1 MNIGAIGWW
10 SYHNQGDLAML
21 AALRQGLAPH
31 TVVPIDT
38 GFAATPDA
46 VYRLNRL
53 DYLLLGGGTLI
64 ADRPAPPFDT
74 FEEWMDD
81 LACPLG
87 VVGLGVDPVHPAHWP
102 TVEAMLDRASFWYVR
117 DQQSRHNLHDHPK
130 VQVAPDLSFLRPL
143 SVRPFAGEPLG
154 PRPLCAVNLRRG
166 AAADLDP
173 DPWVAAIR
181 RLPLRLVAIPL
192 STYAAFDERLI
203 LQQLDPD
210 VAPQFDAALYQQ
222 ADLVI
227 GTAYHAV
234 LFAVQAGS
242 PVIAIGYAPKVDQ
255 FMQENGL
262 GRWLIRPDEP
272 AKLASRVEELLSEH
286 ASVAAK
292 LVQIRDRLHQEARA
306 AIEDVHQA
314 ISAGGPRISRSGPR
328 ATIAVIGS
336 GDPLADRR
344 TLASCIR
351 QTYGNVQVLLV
362 DANPPENIA
371 IRLQRTLARSSGEYL
386 GWIGTSERLATDA
399 IDCLASRLTEDPD
412 LDVVYADYQAV
423 DAEGLPVGQ
432 HVVPDANKL
441 YRRDVVGPCFL
452 MRRRLLRTL
461 ARVSRETPLMAYG
474 LWLAAHPTHKLAPFH
489 APLCRSS
496 RPVTSPAYVAQE
508 RATRRIW
515 RQTQPAL
522 WQAAWQVIDSR
533 LGERLLMQP
542 LAWLCRTLGRSSHA

>member
-10 SYHNQGDLAML
+10 SYANQGDLAIL
-21 AALRQGLAPH
+21 AALRQGLASH

-46 VYRLNRL
+46 IYRLNRL
-53 DYLLLGGGTLI
+53 DYVLLGGGTLI
-64 ADRPAPPFDT
+64 ADRPTPPFDT
-74 FEEWMDD
+74 FERWMDD

-87 VVGLGVDPVHPAHWP
+87 IVGLGVDPVQPTHWP
-102 TVEAMLDRASFWYVR
+102 TVEAMLDRARFWYVR
-117 DQQSRHNLHDHPK
+117 DHQSRHHLRDHPK
-130 VQVAPDLSFLRPL
+130 VQVAPDLSLSRPL
-143 SVRPFAGEPLG
+143 PVRPIAHEPLDA
-154 PRPLCAVNLRRG
+154 RPLCGVNLRRG
-166 AAADLDP
+166 LAVGLDP

-181 RLPLRLVAIPL
+181 RLPLRLVAIPM
-192 STYAAFDERLI
+192 SPYASFDERAL
-203 LQQLDPD
+203 LRQLDPE
-210 VAPQFDAALYQQ
+210 VTPRFDADLYQQ

-234 LFAVQAGS
+234 LFAVQAGV

-272 AKLASRVEELLSEH
+272 DKLASRVEELLREH
-286 ASVAAK
+286 ASVAAD
-292 LVQIRDRLHQEARA
+292 LVQIRDRLQQEARTA
-306 AIEDVHQA
+306 LEHVHQT
-314 ISAGGPRISRSGPR
+314 ISASGPRVSRSGPR
-328 ATIAVIGS
+328 VTIAVIGS
-336 GDPLADRR
+336 DDARADRR
-344 TLASCIR
+344 TLASCVR

-362 DANPPENIA
+362 DANPPDNVA

-386 GWIGTSERLATDA
+386 GWIGASEKLAADT
-399 IDCLASRLTEDPD
+399 IDCLASRLTADPE
-412 LDVVYADYQAV
+412 LDVIYADYQAL
-423 DAEGLPVGQ
+423 DSEGLPVGQ
-432 HVVPDANKL
+432 HVVPDAGKL

-461 ARVSRETPLMAYG
+461 AQIPHETPLLAYG
-474 LWLAAHPTHKLAPFH
+474 LWLAAQPTHKLAPFH

-496 RPVTSPAYVAQE
+496 RPVTSPAYMAKE

-533 LGERLLMQP
+533 LGERLLVQP